1 MADRPLPRIEGERP
15 PPGFSY
21 LPTDVFQFR
30 CRNAGCDKTQ
40 KQDSP
45 VREFHVG
52 KVGLYKKPGAT
63 AAPVDWWWCDT
74 CRTRLRQGK
83 KKPSNTA
90 NKLAQAAL
98 DTPKIQW
105 PRREQPA
112 V

>member
-1 MADRPLPRIEGERP
+1 MVDRPLPRIEGERP
-15 PPGFSY
+15 PPGFSF
-21 LPTDVFQFR
+21 LPTDVFEFR
-30 CRNAGCDKTQ
+30 CRNAGCGKTQ

-74 CRTRLRQGK
+74 CRARLRQSKRTTSNSAK
-83 KKPSNTA
+83 KLEHAARNTR
-90 NKLAQAAL
+90 
-98 DTPKIQW
+98 KIQFTRTE
-105 PRREQPA
+105 PPG

>member
-1 MADRPLPRIEGERP
+1 MPRIEGECP
-15 PPGFSY
+15 PSGFTY
-21 LPTDVFQFR
+21 LPTDVFQFP
-30 CRNAGCDKTQ
+30 CRNAGCDKIQ
-40 KQDSP
+40 RQDSP

-52 KVGLYKKPGAT
+52 KTGSYKGAKPG

-74 CRTRLRQGK
+74 CRTCLRQGK

-98 DTPKIQW
+98 DTSKIQW
-105 PRREQPA
+105 PRREPPA